1 MKHMTAKSMRK
12 ALKTKWI
19 EQIYQKDSVD
29 STLTWAKEEAESCL
43 LANRNTVLFLADKQ
57 TAGKGRFGRVWD
69 SPAGENVYM
78 TLLLLRPPIEPVN
91 AASLT
96 LVMGLSVAQAVR
108 ESAGLLAGIKWP
120 NDVVIA
126 GRKICGI
133 LTEMRIG
140 KEKPEY
146 VSIGVGINMN
156 QTDYP
161 PELQDKATSLAL
173 QKGGAVCREEVTA
186 RVLERFEENYKCFLK
201 TQDLSL
207 LKNEYENLLL
217 NLNQQVR
224 ILEKDSESLGIARGI
239 TASGEL
245 LVEDEKGAVR
255 QILSGE
261 VSVRGLYSYV

>member
-120 NDVVIA
+120 NDVVLA
-126 GRKICGI
+126 GKKICGI
-133 LTEMRIG
+133 LTEMRLG

-156 QTDYP
+156 QREIP
-161 PELQDKATSLAL
+161 EELQDKATSLAL
-173 QKGGAVCREEVTA
+173 ELGCEVVREEITA
-186 RVLERFEENYKCFLK
+186 GVVERFEKNYELFLEK
-201 TQDLSL
+201 QDLQSL
-207 LKNEYENLLL
+207 REEYERLLL
-217 NLNQQVR
+217 NKDRQVR
-224 ILEKDSESLGIARGI
+224 ILEKEKESIGIARGI
-239 TASGEL
+239 TPAGEL
-245 LVEDEKGAVR
+245 LVEDENGAVR
-255 QILSGE
+255 QVLSGE